1 LSLEPDLSEP
11 SRKLPPFRWLTLAEA
26 VGVLALVVAA
36 LGYWDTHRER
46 VAAAKAHEAE
56 AEASVR
62 RQAFL
67 MTASPQGDGAWLK
80 LEAVTEGQVIQT
92 QAIWF
97 PKALREAKV
106 ETTGNPRLEAGW
118 IAGPLR
124 KMSPKAETGR
134 VPVAIQTVFVE
145 DGQMKTDRALYQLG
159 DSLHPR
165 LLRGAEIK
173 LEGLSLVRR
182 GLKGEPQA
190 AADSLW
196 PKT

>member
-1 LSLEPDLSEP
+1 MSEP
-11 SRKLPPFRWLTLAEA
+11 SRKLPSFRWLTLAEA

-46 VAAAKAHEAE
+46 EAAAKAHEAE

-67 MTASPQGDGAWLK
+67 MTATPQGDGAWLK

-97 PKALREAKV
+97 PKALRDGKV

-124 KMSPKAETGR
+124 KAAGKAEAGR

-145 DGQMKTDRALYQLG
+145 DGEMKTDRSLYQLG
-159 DSLHPR
+159 YSLHPH
-165 LLRGAEIK
+165 LLRGAEVK

>member
-1 LSLEPDLSEP
+1 MSEP
-11 SRKLPPFRWLTLAEA
+11 SRKPTPFRWLTLAEA

-36 LGYWDTHRER
+36 LGYWDNHRER

-56 AEASVR
+56 AEASLR

-80 LEAVTEGQVIQT
+80 LAPVTEGQVIQT

-97 PKALREAKV
+97 PKALRDGKV

-124 KMSPKAETGR
+124 KVAGKAESGR
-134 VPVAIQTVFVE
+134 VPVAIQTLFVE
-145 DGQMKTDRALYQLG
+145 DGEMKTDRSLYQLG
-159 DSLHPR
+159 YSLHPR
-165 LLRGAEIK
+165 LLRGAEVK

-182 GLKGEPQA
+182 GFKGEPQA
-190 AADSLW
+190 AADTLW